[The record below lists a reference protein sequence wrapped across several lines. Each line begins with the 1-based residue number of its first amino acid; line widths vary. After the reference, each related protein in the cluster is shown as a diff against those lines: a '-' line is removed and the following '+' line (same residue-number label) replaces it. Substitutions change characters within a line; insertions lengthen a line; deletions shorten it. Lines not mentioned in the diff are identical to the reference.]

1 MEIRHLQYYITVVE
15 ERSIL
20 QAAKK
25 LNISQ
30 PPLSVAMK
38 QLENELEV
46 ILFYRGSRTI
56 ELTDAGALF
65 YQRAK
70 DLLSHLESTKREIQ
84 SYAQGISGT
93 LRLGAVSSSAASL
106 LHHRLLDFAS
116 LYPNIRYEIKE
127 GNTFEQ
133 LEHLNSGLIDLAIVR
148 TPFYD
153 ASVQQ
158 LALDEDELVAIM
170 KKEFDTFHDDKINLI
185 QLKGKPLI
193 YYRRF
198 ESLLKE
204 ECEKAGFTLNAY
216 CINDDARTSLQWA
229 KAGLGIAVVPFS
241 TIELI
246 DDKEMII
253 KPINNERLITKT
265 CLIYPKDRELTLCA
279 KKFIAFIQNEQ

>member
-158 LALDEDELVAIM
+158 SALDEDELVAIM

>member
-38 QLENELEV
+38 QLETELDV
-46 ILFYRGSRTI
+46 VLFYRGSRSI
-56 ELTDAGALF
+56 ELTDAGTLF

-70 DLLSHLESTKREIQ
+70 DILSHLESTKREIQ

-106 LHHRLLDFAS
+106 LHHRLLDFAT

-133 LEHLNSGLIDLAIVR
+133 LEHLNRGLIDLAIVR

-153 ASVQQ
+153 ASIHQ

-170 KKEFDTFHDDKINLI
+170 KKEYDTFEEEKLDLI

-198 ESLLKE
+198 ENLLKE

-229 KAGLGIAVVPFS
+229 KAGLGIAIVPHS

-246 DDKEMII
+246 DHKEMIV

-265 CLIYPKDRELTLCA
+265 CLIYPKERELTLSA
-279 KKFIAFIQNEQ
+279 KKFIAFIQDEQ

>member
-1 MEIRHLQYYITVVE
+1 MEIRHLQYFVTVVE

-46 ILFYRGSRTI
+46 TLFYRGSRTI
-56 ELTDAGALF
+56 ELTDAGTLF
-65 YQRAK
+65 YQRSK

-106 LHHRLLDFAS
+106 LHHRLLDFAT

-153 ASVQQ
+153 ASIQQ
-158 LALDEDELVAIM
+158 LALDEDKLVAIM
-170 KKEFDTFHDDKINLI
+170 KKEFDTFEETELNLI

-198 ESLLKE
+198 ENLLKE

-216 CINDDARTSLQWA
+216 CVNDDARTSLQWA
-229 KAGLGIAVVPFS
+229 KAGLGIAIVPHS

-246 DDKEMII
+246 DHKEMIV

-265 CLIYPKDRELTLCA
+265 CLIYPKERELTLSA
-279 KKFIAFIQNEQ
+279 KKFITFIQKEQ

>member
-38 QLENELEV
+38 QLETELDV
-46 ILFYRGSRTI
+46 VLFYRGSRSI
-56 ELTDAGALF
+56 ELTDAGTLF

-70 DLLSHLESTKREIQ
+70 DILSHLESTKREIQ

-106 LHHRLLDFAS
+106 LHHRLLDFAT

-133 LEHLNSGLIDLAIVR
+133 LEHLNRGLIDLAIVR

-153 ASVQQ
+153 ASIHQ
-158 LALDEDELVAIM
+158 LALDEDKLVAIM
-170 KKEFDTFHDDKINLI
+170 KKEYDTFEEEKLDLI

-198 ESLLKE
+198 ENLLKE

-229 KAGLGIAVVPFS
+229 KAGLGIAIVPHS

-246 DDKEMII
+246 DHKEMIV

-265 CLIYPKDRELTLCA
+265 CLIYPKERELTLSA
-279 KKFIAFIQNEQ
+279 KKFISFIQDEQ

>member
-46 ILFYRGSRTI
+46 VLFYRGSRTI

>member
-38 QLENELEV
+38 QLETELDV
-46 ILFYRGSRTI
+46 ILFYRGSRSI
-56 ELTDAGALF
+56 ELTDAGTLF

-70 DLLSHLESTKREIQ
+70 DILSHLESTKREIQ

-106 LHHRLLDFAS
+106 LHHRLLDFAT

-133 LEHLNSGLIDLAIVR
+133 LEHLNRGLIDLAIVR

-153 ASVQQ
+153 ASIHQ
-158 LALDEDELVAIM
+158 LALDEDKLVAIM
-170 KKEFDTFHDDKINLI
+170 KKEYDTFDEDDLDLI

-198 ESLLKE
+198 ENLLKE

-229 KAGLGIAVVPFS
+229 KAGLGIAIVPHS

-246 DDKEMII
+246 DHKEMIV

-265 CLIYPKDRELTLCA
+265 CLIYPKERELTLSA
-279 KKFIAFIQNEQ
+279 KKFIAFIQDEQ